1 LKKLIKKQ
9 IFPEE
14 KNNHMNI
21 LSYYLNNFDRII
33 SALEVH
39 VFIFL
44 VSLTFSVVIG
54 IAISIFVTQEG
65 RKKIGRIVLSV
76 MGAAQSVPSLAIIA
90 LIFIFVGIGVKPA
103 IIALIIYSLVPII
116 FNTTSGILSVR
127 QNIIEAGRGMGLT
140 QNQLLWKVKI
150 PIALPV
156 IMGGIRSSATI
167 IIGSATVAA
176 VIGGGGLGDFIFI
189 GLRMH
194 KPEMLISGAITVSL
208 LAIIVDYIIAKIEKK
223 VVSKG
228 LQIKKT

>member
-1 LKKLIKKQ
+1 
-9 IFPEE
+9 
-14 KNNHMNI
+14 MNI
-21 LSYYLNNFDRII
+21 LSFYLNNFDRII

-39 VFIFL
+39 ILIFS
-44 VSLTFSVVIG
+44 VSLTFSIIIG
-54 IAISIFVTQEG
+54 ISISIFVTQEG
-65 RKKIGRIVLSV
+65 RKKIGRIILSV

>member
-1 LKKLIKKQ
+1 
-9 IFPEE
+9 
-14 KNNHMNI
+14 MNI
-21 LSYYLNNFDRII
+21 LFYYLNNFDRII

-39 VFIFL
+39 ILIFCI
-44 VSLTFSVVIG
+44 SLTFSVVIG

-65 RKKIGRIVLSV
+65 RKKIGRIILSI
-76 MGAAQSVPSLAIIA
+76 MGAAQSVPSLVIIA
-90 LIFIFVGIGVKPA
+90 LIFIFVGIGIKPA
-103 IIALIIYSLVPII
+103 IIALVIYGLVPII

-167 IIGSATVAA
+167 IIGSTTVAA

-189 GLRMH
+189 GLKLQ
-194 KPEMLISGAITVSL
+194 KPEMLISGALTVSL
-208 LAIIVDYIIAKIEKK
+208 LAIIVDYIMAMIEKK
-223 VVSKG
+223 VVPIG

>member
-1 LKKLIKKQ
+1 LKKSIKKQ

-14 KNNHMNI
+14 KINHMNI
-21 LSYYLNNFDRII
+21 LSYYLNNFGRIM
-33 SALEVH
+33 SALEIH
-39 VFIFL
+39 IFIFL
-44 VSLTFSVVIG
+44 VALSFSTIIG
-54 IAISIFVTQEG
+54 MAISIYITQEG
-65 RKKIGRIVLSV
+65 RKKIGRIILSV
-76 MGAAQSVPSLAIIA
+76 MGAAQSVPSLVIIA
-90 LIFIFVGIGVKPA
+90 LIFIFVGIGIKPA
-103 IIALIIYSLVPII
+103 IIALVIYGLVPII

-140 QNQLLWKVKI
+140 QNQLLWKVKV

-176 VIGGGGLGDFIFI
+176 VIGGGGLGDFIYM
-189 GLRMH
+189 GLKNH

-208 LAIIVDYIIAKIEKK
+208 LAIIVDYIMAKIEKK

>member
-1 LKKLIKKQ
+1 
-9 IFPEE
+9 
-14 KNNHMNI
+14 MNI

-39 VFIFL
+39 ILIFS
-44 VSLTFSVVIG
+44 VSLIFSIIIG
-54 IAISIFVTQEG
+54 ISISIFVTQEG
-65 RKKIGRIVLSV
+65 RKKIGRIILSV

-156 IMGGIRSSATI
+156 IIGGIRSSATI

-176 VIGGGGLGDFIFI
+176 VIGGGGLGDFIYM
-189 GLRMH
+189 GLKNN

-208 LAIIVDYIIAKIEKK
+208 LAIIVDYIMAKIEKK

>member
-1 LKKLIKKQ
+1 
-9 IFPEE
+9 
-14 KNNHMNI
+14 MNI
-21 LSYYLNNFDRII
+21 ASYYFNNFGKII

-39 VFIFL
+39 IFIFL
-44 VSLTFSVVIG
+44 VSLTFSIIIG
-54 IAISIFVTQEG
+54 MAISIFITQEG
-65 RKKIGRIVLSV
+65 KKKIGRVILSV
-76 MGAAQSVPSLAIIA
+76 MGAAQSVPSLVIIA
-90 LIFIFVGIGVKPA
+90 LIFIFVGIGIKPA
-103 IIALIIYSLVPII
+103 IIALVIYGLVPII

-127 QNIIEAGRGMGLT
+127 PNIIEAGKGMGLT

-167 IIGSATVAA
+167 IIGSTTVAA

-189 GLRMH
+189 GLKLQ

-208 LAIIVDYIIAKIEKK
+208 LAIIVDYIMAMIERK
-223 VVSKG
+223 VVPRG

>member
-1 LKKLIKKQ
+1 
-9 IFPEE
+9 
-14 KNNHMNI
+14 MSI
-21 LSYYLNNFDRII
+21 LSYYINNFAKII
-33 SALEVH
+33 SALQVH
-39 VFIFL
+39 VLIFL
-44 VSLTFSVVIG
+44 ISLTFSIIIG
-54 IAISIFVTQEG
+54 MSISIFVTQEG
-65 RKKIGRIVLSV
+65 RKKIGKIILSI
-76 MGAAQSVPSLAIIA
+76 MGAAQSVPSLVIIA
-90 LIFIFVGIGVKPA
+90 LIFIFVGIGIKPA
-103 IIALIIYSLVPII
+103 IIALVIYGLVPII

-189 GLRMH
+189 GLKLQ

-208 LAIIVDYIIAKIEKK
+208 LAIIVDYIMAKIEKK
-223 VVSKG
+223 AVSKG
-228 LQIKKT
+228 LQIKKN

>member
-1 LKKLIKKQ
+1 
-9 IFPEE
+9 
-14 KNNHMNI
+14 MNI
-21 LSYYLNNFDRII
+21 LSYYLNNFGKIM

-39 VFIFL
+39 IFIFL
-44 VSLTFSVVIG
+44 VSLTFSIVIG
-54 IAISIFVTQEG
+54 MAISIFITQEG
-65 RKKIGRIVLSV
+65 RKKIGRVILSV
-76 MGAAQSVPSLAIIA
+76 MGAAQSVPSLVIIA

-103 IIALIIYSLVPII
+103 IIALVIYGLVPIV
-116 FNTTSGILSVR
+116 FNATSGILSVR
-127 QNIIEAGRGMGLT
+127 PNIIEAGKGMGLT

-156 IMGGIRSSATI
+156 IMGGIRSSSTI

-189 GLRMH
+189 GLKLQ
-194 KPEMLISGAITVSL
+194 KPEMLITGAITVSL
-208 LAIIVDYIIAKIEKK
+208 LAIIVDYIMAKIEKK

>member
-1 LKKLIKKQ
+1 
-9 IFPEE
+9 
-14 KNNHMNI
+14 MNI

-39 VFIFL
+39 ILIFS
-44 VSLTFSVVIG
+44 VSLTFSIIIG
-54 IAISIFVTQEG
+54 ISISIFVTQEG
-65 RKKIGRIVLSV
+65 RKKIGRIILSV

-140 QNQLLWKVKI
+140 QNQLLWRVKI

>member
-1 LKKLIKKQ
+1 
-9 IFPEE
+9 
-14 KNNHMNI
+14 MNI

-39 VFIFL
+39 ILIFS
-44 VSLTFSVVIG
+44 VSLTFSIIIG
-54 IAISIFVTQEG
+54 ISISIFVTQEG
-65 RKKIGRIVLSV
+65 RKKIGRIILSV

-90 LIFIFVGIGVKPA
+90 LIFIFIGIGVKPA

-208 LAIIVDYIIAKIEKK
+208 LAIIVDYIMAKIEKK

>member
-1 LKKLIKKQ
+1 
-9 IFPEE
+9 
-14 KNNHMNI
+14 MNI
-21 LSYYLNNFDRII
+21 ISYYLNNFDRII
-33 SALEVH
+33 SALQVH
-39 VFIFL
+39 ILIFCI
-44 VSLTFSVVIG
+44 SLTFSIVIG
-54 IAISIFVTQEG
+54 VAISIFVTQEG
-65 RKKIGRIVLSV
+65 RKKTGRIILSI
-76 MGAAQSVPSLAIIA
+76 MGAAQSVPSLVIIA
-90 LIFIFVGIGVKPA
+90 LIFIFVGIGIKPA
-103 IIALIIYSLVPII
+103 IIALVIYGLVPII

-189 GLRMH
+189 GLKMQR
-194 KPEMLISGAITVSL
+194 PEMLISGAITVSL
-208 LAIIVDYIIAKIEKK
+208 LAIIVDHIIAKIEKK

-228 LQIKKT
+228 LHIKKT

>member
-1 LKKLIKKQ
+1 
-9 IFPEE
+9 
-14 KNNHMNI
+14 MNI

-39 VFIFL
+39 IFIFS
-44 VSLTFSVVIG
+44 VSLTFSIIIG
-54 IAISIFVTQEG
+54 ISISIFVTQEG
-65 RKKIGRIVLSV
+65 RKKIGRIILSV

>member
-1 LKKLIKKQ
+1 
-9 IFPEE
+9 
-14 KNNHMNI
+14 M
-21 LSYYLNNFDRII
+21 

-44 VSLTFSVVIG
+44 VALSFSIIIG
-54 IAISIFVTQEG
+54 MAISIFITQEG
-65 RKKIGRIVLSV
+65 KKKIGRVILSV
-76 MGAAQSVPSLAIIA
+76 MGAAQSVPSLVIIA
-90 LIFIFVGIGVKPA
+90 LIFIFVGIGMKPA
-103 IIALIIYSLVPII
+103 IIALVIYGLVPII

-127 QNIIEAGRGMGLT
+127 QNIIEAGKGMGLT

-189 GLRMH
+189 GLKLQ

-208 LAIIVDYIIAKIEKK
+208 LAIIVDYIMAMIERK
-223 VVSKG
+223 VVPKG

>member
-1 LKKLIKKQ
+1 
-9 IFPEE
+9 
-14 KNNHMNI
+14 MNI

-39 VFIFL
+39 ILIFS
-44 VSLTFSVVIG
+44 VALTFSIIIG
-54 IAISIFVTQEG
+54 ISISIFVTQEG

>member
-1 LKKLIKKQ
+1 
-9 IFPEE
+9 
-14 KNNHMNI
+14 MNI

-39 VFIFL
+39 ILIFS
-44 VSLTFSVVIG
+44 VSLTFSIIIG
-54 IAISIFVTQEG
+54 ISISIFVTQEG
-65 RKKIGRIVLSV
+65 RKKIGRIILSV

-90 LIFIFVGIGVKPA
+90 LIFIFIGIGVKPA

>member
-1 LKKLIKKQ
+1 MLIKNKYFQ
-9 IFPEE
+9 RKK

-21 LSYYLNNFDRII
+21 LSFYLNNFGRIV

-39 VFIFL
+39 IFIFL
-44 VSLTFSVVIG
+44 VSLAFSIVIG
-54 IAISIFVTQEG
+54 MAISIFVTQEG
-65 RKKIGRIVLSV
+65 RKKIGRIILSI
-76 MGAAQSVPSLAIIA
+76 MGAAQSVPSLVIIA

-103 IIALIIYSLVPII
+103 IIALVIYGLVPIV
-116 FNTTSGILSVR
+116 FNATSGILSVR
-127 QNIIEAGRGMGLT
+127 PNIIEAGKGMGLT
-140 QNQLLWKVKI
+140 QNQLLWRVKI

-156 IMGGIRSSATI
+156 IMGGIRSSSTI

-189 GLRMH
+189 GLKLQ
-194 KPEMLISGAITVSL
+194 KPEMLITGAVTVSL
-208 LAIIVDYIIAKIEKK
+208 LAIIVDYIMAKIEKK

>member
-21 LSYYLNNFDRII
+21 LSFYLNNFGRIM

-39 VFIFL
+39 IFIFL
-44 VSLTFSVVIG
+44 VALTFSTVIG
-54 IAISIFVTQEG
+54 MAISIFVTREG
-65 RKKIGRIVLSV
+65 REKIGRIILSI
-76 MGAAQSVPSLAIIA
+76 MGAAQSVPSLVIIA
-90 LIFIFVGIGVKPA
+90 LVFIFVGIGIKPA
-103 IIALIIYSLVPII
+103 IIALVIYGLVPIV
-116 FNTTSGILSVR
+116 FNATSGILSVR
-127 QNIIEAGRGMGLT
+127 PNIIEAGKGMGLT
-140 QNQLLWKVKI
+140 QNQLLWRVKI

-156 IMGGIRSSATI
+156 IMGGIRSSSTI

-189 GLRMH
+189 GLKLQ
-194 KPEMLISGAITVSL
+194 KPEMLITGAVTVSL
-208 LAIIVDYIIAKIEKK
+208 LAIIVDYIMAKIEKK

>member
-1 LKKLIKKQ
+1 
-9 IFPEE
+9 
-14 KNNHMNI
+14 MNI
-21 LSYYLNNFDRII
+21 LSYYLNNFGRIM

-39 VFIFL
+39 IFIFL
-44 VSLTFSVVIG
+44 VSLAFSIVIG
-54 IAISIFVTQEG
+54 MSISIFVTQEG
-65 RKKIGRIVLSV
+65 RKKIGRIILSI

-194 KPEMLISGAITVSL
+194 KPEMLISGAVTVSL